1 MVDNADVTFFILL
14 PGIYNSGP
22 THWQTLWEQDPAFV
36 RFAPSD
42 WDAPTRADWVA
53 ALEAAVVASPEPP
66 VLVAHSLACLLVPIW
81 AAESSSPIAGAMLVA
96 PVDPTAEAFPEAAGE
111 FAEFPREPLPFPTL
125 VVGSL
130 DDHYATE
137 GYARGFAADLGAEFV
152 VAGALGHINADSGLG
167 DWPQGREFLTRLGGG
182 SGAAR

>member
-1 MVDNADVTFFILL
+1 MVDNADVTFFIVL

-42 WDAPTRADWVA
+42 WDAPTRADWAA

-81 AAESSSPIAGAMLVA
+81 AAGSAAPVAGAMLVA
-96 PVDPTAEAFPEAAGE
+96 PVDPAAEAFPEEARE
-111 FAEFPREPLPFPTL
+111 FAEFPREPLPFPSL
-125 VVGSL
+125 VVGSM
-130 DDHYATE
+130 DDHYADVE
-137 GYARGFAADLGAEFV
+137 WVRGFAADLGSELV

-167 DWPQGREFLTRLGGG
+167 DWPQGREFLAGLGGG